1 MLSLC
6 CCCSKENHEWSLDLN
21 QVQIIAFIFF
31 IADISNEIISG
42 VGSGQKCLVD
52 SQKGEEEKVLRHKNV
67 SNVLFQFWL
76 SLSTSFVY
84 SAMYWT

>member
-1 MLSLC
+1 
-6 CCCSKENHEWSLDLN
+6 
-21 QVQIIAFIFF
+21 
-31 IADISNEIISG
+31 
-42 VGSGQKCLVD
+42 LVD

-67 SNVLFQFWL
+67 SNVLFKFWL